1 MPYIL
6 VLDGKR
12 DPLPNSHEQNYDEI
26 EDYWDVVVSGYSAD
40 MSEEDLWETFGE
52 RDVAAIIQQFT
63 HDMK

>member
-1 MPYIL
+1 

-12 DPLPNSHEQNYDEI
+12 DPLPGSHEQNFDEI

-40 MSEEDLWETFGE
+40 MTEEDLWDTFGE
-52 RDVAAIIQQFT
+52 RDVATIIQQFT